1 MLRMGRSNQRQ
12 LEGPIRLAQGTR
24 ELLNRVE
31 ELYKSWFLIWRDTI
45 IPKIMFQPK
54 WYESSKDLNENDI
67 VYFQKKDSALDS
79 NWVIGVID
87 QVVRSERDNVIRR
100 VIIRYQNKGENVPR
114 FTDRSVRKIV
124 KLFSVDEHH
133 IQEDLA
139 ALQKHIDSLKE
150 KEPIHDPIRNTDRS
164 NTQSDPSHRIGANGS
179 DKSRHTDS
187 ISCVQDTAFQALVR
201 DTGATKVKSNC
212 SC

>member
-1 MLRMGRSNQRQ
+1 
-12 LEGPIRLAQGTR
+12 
-24 ELLNRVE
+24 
-31 ELYKSWFLIWRDTI
+31 
-45 IPKIMFQPK
+45 MFQPK

-114 FTDRSVRKIV
+114 FKDRSVRKIV

-150 KEPIHDPIRNTDRS
+150 TDPIHDPIRNTDRS
-164 NTQSDPSHRIGANGS
+164 NTQSDTSHGNGANGS
-179 DKSRHTDS
+179 DQSRHTDS

-201 DTGATKVKSNC
+201 DTGATQVKSNC
-212 SC
+212 SCCCDPHCSFSFHTLSHEALV